1 MVRYR
6 ILWCMKMLPS
16 AALIKAVSGRA
27 DAERTGMALL
37 EWNDKMSV
45 GVPALDEDHKKLL
58 ALVNELHSV
67 VRKQSPPDAIER
79 VMRDLVSYADYH
91 FEAEERL
98 MRLARYPDLEAHQ
111 RSHEELG
118 KQVEA
123 MGQRFLREGPAVR
136 IKMFD
141 FLSDWLMRH
150 ILGEDMKYKD
160 ALAARARPKAVPE
173 TEA

>member
-1 MVRYR
+1 
-6 ILWCMKMLPS
+6 
-16 AALIKAVSGRA
+16 
-27 DAERTGMALL
+27 MALL

-67 VRKQSPPDAIER
+67 VRKQAPPDVIER

-98 MRLARYPDLEAHQ
+98 MRLCRYADFEAHQ
-111 RSHEELG
+111 ASHETLR
-118 KQVEA
+118 KQVDA
-123 MGQRFLREGPAVR
+123 MKERFAREGHAVR
-136 IKMFD
+136 LKMFD

-150 ILGEDMKYKD
+150 ILGEDMKYKE
-160 ALAARARPKAVPE
+160 ALTARNRPKA
-173 TEA
+173 ASQG

>member
-1 MVRYR
+1 
-6 ILWCMKMLPS
+6 
-16 AALIKAVSGRA
+16 
-27 DAERTGMALL
+27 MALL
-37 EWNDKMSV
+37 DWNDKMSV

-67 VRKQSPPDAIER
+67 VRKQAPPSIIDR

-98 MRLARYPDLEAHQ
+98 LRMARYPDLETHQ
-111 RSHEELG
+111 ACHEGLR
-118 KQVEA
+118 KQVDALQE
-123 MGQRFLREGPAVR
+123 RLSREGHAVR
-136 IKMFD
+136 LQMFD

-160 ALAARARPKAVPE
+160 TLAARARPKMAAE
-173 TEA
+173 S